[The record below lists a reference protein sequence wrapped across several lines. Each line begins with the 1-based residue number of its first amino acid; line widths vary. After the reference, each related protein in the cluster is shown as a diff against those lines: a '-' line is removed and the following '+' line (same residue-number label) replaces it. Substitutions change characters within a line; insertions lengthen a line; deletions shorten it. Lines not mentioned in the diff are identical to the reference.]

1 MEAKNTDSTNA
12 MDKVIAEYLS
22 GKITYKEAI
31 NIMYPMYLA
40 DVEILQEKINKS
52 RAETLNG

>member
-1 MEAKNTDSTNA
+1 
-12 MDKVIAEYLS
+12 MDKVVAEYLS

-31 NIMYPMYLA
+31 NIMYPMYLT

-52 RAETLNG
+52 RAEKLNG

>member
-1 MEAKNTDSTNA
+1 
-12 MDKVIAEYLS
+12 MDKVVAEYLS

-40 DVEILQEKINKS
+40 DVEMLQEKINKT
-52 RAETLNG
+52 RAEKTERVRSENERLQ